1 MVVEE
6 SVSID
11 VSQLKRGF
19 ANLILIWSF
28 ACFYFFNSYYG
39 SFLNADAKNTILV
52 LAIILSIISLI
63 EAYFLTNQKKLNTG
77 LKLWL
82 SLKQFWSSS
91 KEVIQNPSDGFKL
104 GASAKRQLLFAV
116 VKFFFIPIMIKFA
129 VSNFNAVR
137 FKLNF
142 LSDHEMDWFSIN
154 IFNDHFYG
162 LALATIFLID
172 TGFFAFGYLFEASW
186 LKNKIRSV
194 DTSFF
199 GWFVALACYPPFTDV
214 FAKWAPWHTN
224 DYAWFG
230 SAETTFGARILL
242 LLLLVGYV
250 AATVSLG
257 TKCSNLTNRG
267 IVSTGAY
274 AIVRHPA
281 YICKNLFWWIVLIP
295 ALPNT
300 PLAILGMVFWTTVY
314 YFRAITEER
323 HLIKDP
329 DYQAYCENV
338 KWRFVP
344 GVH

>member
-1 MVVEE
+1 MKF
-6 SVSID
+6 II
-11 VSQLKRGF
+11 RF
-19 ANLILIWSF
+19 RANAVLIWSF
-28 ACFYFFNSYYG
+28 ACFYFFNPYYS
-39 SFLNADAKNTILV
+39 SFLNADAKNTMLV
-52 LAIILSIISLI
+52 LAILLSVISLV
-63 EAYFLTNQKKLNTG
+63 EAIFLAKQNRLNYG

-82 SLKQFWSSS
+82 SLKQLWCSATN
-91 KEVIQNPSDGFKL
+91 VIQNPKNGFQL
-104 GASAKRQLLFAV
+104 GFSAKRNLLFALA
-116 VKFFFIPIMIKFA
+116 KFFFTPIMIKFA
-129 VSNFNAVR
+129 VGNFNAIKY
-137 FKLNF
+137 KLNF
-142 LSDHEMDWFSIN
+142 FASHDMDWFSMSF
-154 IFNDHFYG
+154 FNDHFYG
-162 LALATIFLID
+162 LMLAMLFFID
-172 TGFFAFGYLFEASW
+172 TAFFAFGYLFEASW

-199 GWFVALACYPPFTDV
+199 GWLVALACYPPFTDA

-230 SAETTFGARILL
+230 SSEATFALRILL

-267 IVSTGAY
+267 IVSNGAY
-274 AIVRHPA
+274 SIVRHPA

-295 ALPNT
+295 VVPYT
-300 PLAILGMVFWTTVY
+300 PLAISGMAFWTLIY

-329 DYQAYCENV
+329 DYQAYCQKV

-344 GVH
+344 GLV

>member
-1 MVVEE
+1 MY
-6 SVSID
+6 SVLTRLI
-11 VSQLKRGF
+11 
-19 ANLILIWSF
+19 ANLFLIWSF
-28 ACFYFFNSYYG
+28 CIFYLINSYYK
-39 SFLNADAKNTILV
+39 SFLNVEAKNTLLV
-52 LAIILSIISLI
+52 LAYSLSVISAI
-63 EAYFLTNQKKLNTG
+63 EAYFLANTKKLNTG

-91 KEVIQNPSDGFKL
+91 KAVLQNPKEGFKL
-104 GASAKRQLLFAV
+104 GASVKRNLLFAL
-116 VKFFFIPIMIKFA
+116 VKLLFIPIMVKF
-129 VSNFNAVR
+129 VVGNFNAIR
-137 FKLNF
+137 FKVNF
-142 LSDHEMDWFSIN
+142 FASHEMDWFSVN
-154 IFNDHFYG
+154 FFNNHFYG

-199 GWFVALACYPPFTDV
+199 GWFVALACYPPFTDA

-230 SAETTFGARILL
+230 SAEVTFGVRILL
-242 LLLLVGYV
+242 LFLLIGYV

-267 IVSTGAY
+267 IVTTGAY

-295 ALPNT
+295 AIPNT
-300 PLAILGMVFWTTVY
+300 PLAIFGMAFWTMLY
-314 YFRAITEER
+314 FFRAITEER
-323 HLIKDP
+323 HLIRDS
-329 DYQAYCENV
+329 DYQAYCQKV

-344 GVH
+344 GFI

>member
-1 MVVEE
+1 MIWRFF
-6 SVSID
+6 S
-11 VSQLKRGF
+11 
-19 ANLILIWSF
+19 NLILIWAF
-28 ACFYFFNSYYG
+28 ACFYFFNPYYS

-52 LAIILSIISLI
+52 LSILLSVISFG
-63 EAYFLTNQKKLNTG
+63 EALFLAKRKRLNYG

-82 SLKQFWSSS
+82 SLKQLWYAS
-91 KEVIQNPSDGFKL
+91 KTVIENPIGGFQI
-104 GASAKRQLLFAV
+104 GFSAKRNLLFAL
-116 VKFFFIPIMIKFA
+116 VKFFFTPIMIKFA
-129 VSNFNAVR
+129 VGNFNAIK

-142 LSDHEMDWFSIN
+142 FASHEMDWFSVSF
-154 IFNDHFYG
+154 FNDHFYG
-162 LALATIFLID
+162 LMLATLFFTD
-172 TGFFAFGYLFEASW
+172 TAFFAFGYLFEASW

-199 GWFVALACYPPFTDV
+199 GWLVALACYPPFTDS
-214 FAKWAPWHTN
+214 FAKWAPWHTS

-230 SAETTFGARILL
+230 SPEATFYVRVLL
-242 LLLLVGYV
+242 LLLLLGYV

-267 IVSTGAY
+267 IVTKGAY

-281 YICKNLFWWIVLIP
+281 YICKNLFWWVVLIP
-295 ALPNT
+295 AMPNT
-300 PLAILGMVFWTTVY
+300 PLAISGMLFWSLIY

-329 DYQAYCENV
+329 DYLAYCKKV

-344 GVH
+344 GLF

>member
-1 MVVEE
+1 ML
-6 SVSID
+6 SR
-11 VSQLKRGF
+11 LF
-19 ANLILIWSF
+19 TNNLLIWSF
-28 ACFYFFNSYYG
+28 ACFYFFNNYYS

-52 LAIILSIISLI
+52 LAILLSIISLV
-63 EAYFLTNQKKLNTG
+63 EAHFFTKQKRLNHG

-91 KEVIQNPSDGFKL
+91 KVVLQNPKEGFKL
-104 GASAKRQLLFAV
+104 GASAKRNLLFTL

-129 VSNFNAVR
+129 VGNFNAIR
-137 FKLNF
+137 FKVNF
-142 LSDHEMDWFSIN
+142 LSTHDMDWFSIN
-154 IFNDHFYG
+154 VFNNHFYG

-214 FAKWAPWHTN
+214 IAKWAPWHTN
-224 DYAWFG
+224 DYARFG
-230 SAETTFGARILL
+230 SPETTFAVRILL
-242 LLLLVGYV
+242 LLLLIGYV
-250 AATVSLG
+250 SASVSLG

-267 IVSTGAY
+267 IVTSGPY
-274 AIVRHPA
+274 SIVRHPA

-295 ALPNT
+295 TILYT
-300 PLAILGMVFWTTVY
+300 PMAIFGMAFWTFM
-314 YFRAITEER
+314 YFLRAVTEER
-323 HLIKDP
+323 HLIKDA
-329 DYQAYCENV
+329 DYQAYCAKV

-344 GVH
+344 GLI

>member
-1 MVVEE
+1 L
-6 SVSID
+6 II
-11 VSQLKRGF
+11 KWF

-28 ACFYFFNSYYG
+28 ACFYFFNSYYKDL
-39 SFLNADAKNTILV
+39 LNADAKNTILV
-52 LAIILSIISLI
+52 LAIVLSVISFV
-63 EAYFLTNQKKLNTG
+63 EAYFLSKHRKLNTG

-82 SLKQFWSSS
+82 SLKQFVSST
-91 KEVIQNPSDGFKL
+91 KAVIQNPANGFSL
-104 GASAKRQLLFAV
+104 GASVKRHLLFAL

-129 VSNFNAVR
+129 VGNFNAVR
-137 FKLNF
+137 LKLSF
-142 LSDHEMDWFSIN
+142 LASHEMDWFSIN
-154 IFNDHFYG
+154 FFNDHFYG

-172 TGFFAFGYLFEASW
+172 TVFFAFGYLFEASW

-199 GWFVALACYPPFTDV
+199 GWFVALACYPPFTDA

-230 SAETTFGARILL
+230 SPEITFGFRLVL
-242 LLLLVGYV
+242 VLLLVGYV
-250 AATVSLG
+250 SASISLG
-257 TKCSNLTNRG
+257 TKRSNLTNRG
-267 IVSTGAY
+267 IVTKGAY

-295 ALPNT
+295 AIPNT
-300 PLAILGMVFWTTVY
+300 PLAILGMAFWTALY

-329 DYQAYCENV
+329 DYEVYSTQVRY
-338 KWRFVP
+338 RFIP
-344 GVH
+344 GLI

>member
-1 MVVEE
+1 MSRIFVR
-6 SVSID
+6 
-11 VSQLKRGF
+11 LL
-19 ANLILIWSF
+19 ANAILIWSF
-28 ACFYFFNSYYG
+28 SCFYFFNPYY
-39 SFLNADAKNTILV
+39 SSLLNADTKNTILV
-52 LAIILSIISLI
+52 LAILLSVISLV
-63 EAYFLTNQKKLNTG
+63 EALFLAKQKRLNYG

-82 SLKQFWSSS
+82 SLKQLWKSSRTA
-91 KEVIQNPSDGFKL
+91 IRNPKDGFKIS
-104 GASAKRQLLFAV
+104 ASAKRNLLFAL
-116 VKFFFIPIMIKFA
+116 VKFFFSPIMIKFA
-129 VSNFNAVR
+129 VGNFNAIK

-142 LSDHEMDWFSIN
+142 FASHELDWFSVAF
-154 IFNDHFYG
+154 FNDQFYG
-162 LALATIFLID
+162 LALAMIFLID

-224 DYAWFG
+224 DHAWFG
-230 SAETTFGARILL
+230 FPETTFAIRIVLL
-242 LLLLVGYV
+242 LLLLGYV

-267 IVSTGAY
+267 IVTKGAY

-295 ALPNT
+295 AIPHT
-300 PLAILGMVFWTTVY
+300 PLAIFGMAFWTMLY
-314 YFRAITEER
+314 FFRAITEER
-323 HLIKDP
+323 HLIQDP
-329 DYQAYCENV
+329 DYQAYCAKV

-344 GVH
+344 GII

>member
-1 MVVEE
+1 MIVRT
-6 SVSID
+6 I
-11 VSQLKRGF
+11 

-28 ACFYFFNSYYG
+28 ACFYFYNSYYK

-52 LAIILSIISLI
+52 LAILLSVISFI
-63 EAYFLTNQKKLNTG
+63 EAYFLSKQRKLNTG

-82 SLKQFWSSS
+82 SFKQLLLVG
-91 KEVIQNPSDGFKL
+91 KIAIQKPQNGFKL
-104 GASAKRQLLFAV
+104 GASVKRHLLFAL

-142 LSDHEMDWFSIN
+142 LSSYDLNWLSIN
-154 IFNDHFYG
+154 FFNDHFYG
-162 LALATIFLID
+162 LALALIFLID
-172 TGFFAFGYLFEASW
+172 TGFFAFGYLFEARW

-199 GWFVALACYPPFTDV
+199 GWFVALACYPPFTDA

-230 SAETTFGARILL
+230 SAELTFGARIILL
-242 LLLLVGYV
+242 ILLVGYV

-257 TKCSNLTNRG
+257 TRCSNLTNRG
-267 IVSTGAY
+267 IVTKGAY

-281 YICKNLFWWIVLIP
+281 YICKNLFWWMVLIP
-295 ALPNT
+295 VIPHT
-300 PLAILGMVFWTTVY
+300 PWAILGMAFWTTIY
-314 YFRAITEER
+314 FFRAITEER

-329 DYQAYCENV
+329 DYRAYCEKV
-338 KWRFVP
+338 RWRFVP
-344 GVH
+344 GLI

>member
-1 MVVEE
+1 MKLL
-6 SVSID
+6 I
-11 VSQLKRGF
+11 RFG
-19 ANLILIWSF
+19 ANAVLIWSF
-28 ACFYFFNSYYG
+28 ACFYFFNPYYS

-52 LAIILSIISLI
+52 LAILLSVISLV
-63 EAYFLTNQKKLNTG
+63 EAFFLAKQKRLNYG

-82 SLKQFWSSS
+82 SLKQLWRSS
-91 KEVIQNPSDGFKL
+91 KNVILNPKSGFQL
-104 GASAKRQLLFAV
+104 SFSAKRNLLFAL

-129 VSNFNAVR
+129 VGNFNAIK

-142 LSDHEMDWFSIN
+142 FASHEMDWFSVAF
-154 IFNDHFYG
+154 FNDHFYG

-194 DTSFF
+194 DTTFF
-199 GWFVALACYPPFTDV
+199 GWLVALACYPPFTDA

-230 SAETTFGARILL
+230 SQEVTMVVRVMLL
-242 LLLLVGYV
+242 LLLFGYV
-250 AATVSLG
+250 GASISLG
-257 TKCSNLTNRG
+257 TRCSNLTNRG
-267 IVSTGAY
+267 IVTKGAY

-281 YICKNLFWWIVLIP
+281 YICKNLFWWIVLVPAIP
-295 ALPNT
+295 HT
-300 PLAILGMVFWTTVY
+300 PLAILGMMFWTLVY
-314 YFRAITEER
+314 FFRAITEER

-329 DYQAYCENV
+329 DYEVYCKKV

-344 GVH
+344 GLM